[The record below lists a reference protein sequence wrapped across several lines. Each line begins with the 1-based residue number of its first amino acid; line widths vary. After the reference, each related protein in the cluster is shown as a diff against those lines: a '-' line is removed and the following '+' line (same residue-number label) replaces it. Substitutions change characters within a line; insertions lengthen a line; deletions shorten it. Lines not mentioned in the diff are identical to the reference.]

1 MSKEFSPL
9 IEYVFVGVMQL
20 FDCNKKFQWM
30 LKISKEEEM
39 IVWNRVDKTF
49 IWPSSRFLYLYFGTK
64 CLLYQLTKGLNNIN
78 VVRDSQFADWIKKML
93 RLFMKS
99 EQLLLCTK
107 TYFHTTVCCSGL
119 QKKFKSSNDISTNVY
134 CSHSLKSCGL

>member
-1 MSKEFSPL
+1 MSKEISPL
-9 IEYVFVGVMQL
+9 SFCWCDAIVWLQQKVSMNAE
-20 FDCNKKFQWM
+20 
-30 LKISKEEEM
+30 ISKEEEM

-78 VVRDSQFADWIKKML
+78 VVRNSQFADWIKKML

-99 EQLLLCTK
+99 EESLLCTK
-107 TYFHTTVCCSGL
+107 TYFHPTVCC
-119 QKKFKSSNDISTNVY
+119 SSNDISTNHSTAILFYVY
-134 CSHSLKSCGL
+134 DRHSLKSCGL

>member
-1 MSKEFSPL
+1 MSFCWCDAIVWLQQKVSMNAE
-9 IEYVFVGVMQL
+9 
-20 FDCNKKFQWM
+20 
-30 LKISKEEEM
+30 ISKEEEM

-78 VVRDSQFADWIKKML
+78 VVRDSQLADWIKKML

-99 EQLLLCTK
+99 EELGWELLLCIQ
-107 TYFHTTVCCSGL
+107 TYTQFFIEYFAQNVIFHV
-119 QKKFKSSNDISTNVY
+119 KRHVKANISFEDY
-134 CSHSLKSCGL
+134 